1 MKANK
6 YKQLK
11 QNIMKRFFFSS
22 IALMVAMTACTESG
36 LIDAPEFYGN
46 PIVFDTYIGKTPVT
60 KAENCN
66 IEALKAAENNGGGA
80 RIYAF
85 ESDKEAQIPFSAVN
99 YDSHY
104 LNGKL
109 LFANPSWGY
118 YEGSSLVD
126 AYMPVDKDLAVVA
139 YSLNA
144 GISTDE
150 SEFTFTVNNNVANQ
164 VDFLVTPLT
173 LVTENVTGGDTKV
186 PLRFYHL
193 LSRVGFKVQSSN
205 ESEDEIVIS
214 SVKLMGSFPTTGN
227 IDLTASTAKPS
238 SSKPDETNIALQSKK
253 PQITP
258 NANGTTVAE
267 YELLPG
273 NDNVFQITA
282 AACYTEPQQITPEE
296 GGCYMMIM
304 PGVQSAPSVQITYKV
319 GNAAGEETVTIN
331 LADLNTGIT
340 YFEAGYAYEFLFK
353 VSTSA
358 IEFSAEIPT
367 DWDETGADIPVTPTP
382 NV

>member
-1 MKANK
+1 
-6 YKQLK
+6 
-11 QNIMKRFFFSS
+11 MKRFFFSS

-36 LIDAPEFYGN
+36 LIDSPEFYGN

-60 KAENCN
+60 KAENCD
-66 IEALKAAENNGGGA
+66 ITALKDTEGNGGGA

-85 ESDKEAQIPFSAVN
+85 ESEKDAQIPFSAVN

-109 LFANPSWGY
+109 KFANSSWGY
-118 YEGSSLVD
+118 YNADGDLEE
-126 AYMPVDKDLAVVA
+126 AYMPADKDLAVVA

-144 GISTDE
+144 GISTDDTE
-150 SEFTFTVNNNVANQ
+150 LTFTVSDNVADQ

-193 LSRVGFKVQSSN
+193 LSRVGFKVQSSD
-205 ESEDEIVIS
+205 ESSDEIVIS
-214 SVKLMGSFPTTGN
+214 SVKLKGSFYTTGN
-227 IDLTASTAKPS
+227 VDLTASTAKPS
-238 SSKPDETNIALQSKK
+238 SAKPDETNIALQGKK

-258 NANGTTVAE
+258 ITTGTLVTE

-273 NDNVFQITA
+273 DDNVFEITGTD
-282 AACYTEPQQITPEE
+282 CYASAQQITPDE

-304 PGVQSAPSVQITYKV
+304 PGVQAAPAVQITYKV
-319 GNAAGEETVTIN
+319 GNSAEDTVTIN
-331 LADLNTGIT
+331 LADLNTGIE

-358 IEFSAEIPT
+358 IDFSATISK

-382 NV
+382 NA